1 MLSKVSGQFAKKHA
15 AFNTSARGFS
25 TIAQVKAREILDSR
39 GNPTVEAD
47 VILTNGALYRAAV
60 PSGAST
66 GVYEALELRDK
77 DANRYLGKGCLKA
90 VNNVH
95 NLISPALKGMDVT
108 KQELIDRKMVEEVD
122 GTQNQWGWC
131 KEKVG
136 ANAILAVS
144 LAVARAGAAETNVPL
159 YKYLAQLAGK
169 PTDKFVMP
177 VPSLNIIN
185 GGAHAGN
192 ELEMQEFMILPTG
205 ANSFKESIR
214 MGVEVYHSLKSL
226 LKKKFGLSAANV
238 GDEGGFG
245 APQIRD
251 ENHTLEIIMEAL
263 KNSGHEGKVDIGL
276 DVAASEFYDAKNK
289 TYNFSQKTGRNDRI
303 LTSDETVQLYKKL
316 CDNYP
321 LVSIE
326 DPFDQDDF
334 ESYVK
339 MTALMGDK
347 VQIVG
352 DDLLVTNPKRVQAGI
367 DQKLCNALLLKV
379 NQIGSVTESIEASN
393 MSQAAGW
400 GVMVSHRSG
409 ETEDNFI
416 GDLVCGLGTGEI
428 KSGAP
433 CRSDRL
439 AKYNQIL
446 RIEEELGSK
455 AVFAGKNFRN
465 PAKLF

>member
-1 MLSKVSGQFAKKHA
+1 MLSRFARTNALLNSK
-15 AFNTSARGFS
+15 RQFS
-25 TIAQVKAREILDSR
+25 TIASVKAREILDSR

-47 VILTNGALYRAAV
+47 VLLTNGAMYRAAV

-77 DANRYLGKGCLKA
+77 DAKRYLGKGCLAA
-90 VNNVH
+90 VKNV
-95 NLISPALKGMDVT
+95 NDVIGPALKGMDIT
-108 KQELIDRKMVEEVD
+108 KQEVIDRKMVEELD
-122 GTQNQWGWC
+122 GTTNEWGWC
-131 KEKVG
+131 KSKLG

-144 LAVARAGAAETNVPL
+144 LAVARGGAEQSGVPL
-159 YKYLAQLAGK
+159 YHYIAQLAGK
-169 PTDKFVMP
+169 PTNKFVMP

-192 ELEMQEFMILPTG
+192 SLEMQEFMILPTG

-214 MGVEVYHSLKSL
+214 TGVEVYHALAAL
-226 LKKKFGLSAANV
+226 LKKKFGQSAANV

-263 KNSGHEGKVDIGL
+263 HDSGHEGKVDIGL
-276 DVAASEFYDAKNK
+276 DVAASEFYDPVAK
-289 TYNFSQKTGRNDRI
+289 TYNFSQKTGKGDRI
-303 LTSDETVQLYKKL
+303 LSQDETIKLYKDL

-321 LVSIE
+321 LVTIE

-334 ESYVK
+334 ESYIK

-347 VQIVG
+347 VQVVG
-352 DDLLVTNPKRVQAGI
+352 DDLLVTNPKRVKTGI

-439 AKYNQIL
+439 AKYN
-446 RIEEELGSK
+446 
-455 AVFAGKNFRN
+455 
-465 PAKLF
+465 